1 LIQVSAG
8 AGHRR
13 NMVRK
18 EVPMRART
26 VTVRDLSAHEVVTVT
41 PTTTLAECAQIMR
54 AQHVGSVVVID
65 DQGQRDN
72 PRGIVTDRDIV
83 IETVAVGLDPAT
95 LTAGDVM
102 TTPLATVR
110 DGDDILDALARM
122 REHGVR
128 RLPVLDDAG
137 HLSGIVAV
145 DNLLEAMAE
154 QLDAVVRVLKAE
166 QTRETAT
173 RR

>member
-1 LIQVSAG
+1 
-8 AGHRR
+8 
-13 NMVRK
+13 
-18 EVPMRART
+18 MRART
-26 VTVRDLSAHEVVTVT
+26 VNVRDLAAHEVVTVT

-65 DQGQRDN
+65 DVGQRDN

-83 IETVAVGLDPAT
+83 VEAVAVGLDPST

-102 TTPLATVR
+102 AAPLATVR

-122 REHGVR
+122 RENGVR

-145 DNLLEAMAE
+145 DNLLEALAE
-154 QLDAVVRVLKAE
+154 QLDAIVGVVKAE
-166 QTRETAT
+166 QTRETIT
-173 RR
+173 RK

>member
-1 LIQVSAG
+1 
-8 AGHRR
+8 
-13 NMVRK
+13 
-18 EVPMRART
+18 MRART
-26 VTVRDLSAHEVVTVT
+26 VTVRDLAAHEVVTVT
-41 PTTTLAECAQIMR
+41 PTTSLVECAQIMR
-54 AQHVGSVVVID
+54 TQHVGCVVVID
-65 DQGQRDN
+65 DQGSRDN

-83 IETVAVGLDPAT
+83 VEAVAVGLDPTT

-137 HLSGIVAV
+137 HLSGIVVV
-145 DNLLEAMAE
+145 DNLLEALAE

>member
-1 LIQVSAG
+1 
-8 AGHRR
+8 
-13 NMVRK
+13 
-18 EVPMRART
+18 MRART
-26 VTVRDLSAHEVVTVT
+26 VTVRDLAAHEVVTVI
-41 PTTTLAECAQIMR
+41 PSATLAECAQIMR
-54 AQHVGSVVVID
+54 NQHVGSVIVID
-65 DQGQRDN
+65 DQAKRDD

-83 IETVAVGLDPAT
+83 IEAVAVGLDPST

-137 HLSGIVAV
+137 HLSGIIAV
-145 DNLLEAMAE
+145 DNLLEALAE
-154 QLDAVVRVLKAE
+154 QLDGVVRVLKAE
-166 QTRETAT
+166 QTRESAT
-173 RR
+173 RK

>member
-1 LIQVSAG
+1 
-8 AGHRR
+8 
-13 NMVRK
+13 
-18 EVPMRART
+18 MRART
-26 VTVRDLSAHEVVTVT
+26 VTVRDLSAQEVVTVT

-54 AQHVGSVVVID
+54 RQHVGSVVVID
-65 DQGQRDN
+65 DKGDRDD

-83 IETVAVGLDPAT
+83 IETVAVGLDPNT

-102 TTPLATVR
+102 ATPLATVR

-137 HLSGIVAV
+137 HLTGIIAV
-145 DNLLEAMAE
+145 DNLLEALAE
-154 QLDAVVRVLKAE
+154 QLDAVVRVIKAE
-166 QTRETAT
+166 QTREAAT
-173 RR
+173 RK